1 MSHRHVVTFLVD
13 GSVDGHTLLVH
24 RVPKRNEEVLL
35 DFYDKKVVRY
45 KVLNVVSN
53 VFIPSKKYKT
63 ELQFADASYTIT
75 VEEISG

>member
-13 GSVDGHTLLVH
+13 GSTDGHTMLMH

-35 DFYDKKVVRY
+35 DFHDKKVIRY

-53 VFIPSKKYKT
+53 VFIPNKKYKT
-63 ELQFADASYTIT
+63 DLLFADASYSIT
-75 VEEISG
+75 VEEIP